1 MSDPLGLSIGTTNV
15 VAARNGSPP
24 VTRRVV
30 LTLYPHCAPK
40 VGLPEE
46 DPVLAE
52 PGMLISGFVERIG
65 DSVALVSSD
74 GSAHD
79 PDLLMVEALDSMVL
93 AAGADAGAAEI
104 SIAVPAYWKPR
115 SVQAL
120 RNALRTHVGFVRSG
134 MAPRLV
140 SDAVAGLTAA
150 KSELDVP
157 ADGVVGL
164 LDFGGNGTSVTLL
177 DTKGDFEPVSH
188 TLRCAEFSGEE
199 VDQALLLHVYDVIGR
214 SRDQDAAGTAAI
226 GQLGQLKDACRAAK
240 ERLSFDVITELPVDL
255 PGFNSSLQVTR
266 DQLEHLIQDR
276 LTGLI
281 YAFDEMLARRK
292 WGWADLAGV
301 ITVGGGASIPL
312 VTQRL
317 SLHTRRPVLTPSDP
331 ASAAA
336 IGALVLASR
345 SDQPSLRARTS
356 IGLSVAAAGG
366 DVIEVPAGDV
376 LVIDEDA
383 LTDRELAWS
392 QTEFPGDVPM
402 RFAGDSYNED
412 GPGGFSMR
420 LNVLEQPKIRP
431 RPRIRLSQVVIATCA
446 VVAMTSIGGVA
457 YTLAGI
463 ENREA
468 PTAPTVAP
476 IPAPLPS
483 AAPSLAPSPPPALPA
498 PPPSAAPVP
507 TTIAPPLPPPEPSSV
522 APPPPPVVV
531 TTPPPPPVLTTTT
544 VLPTTRPPVTTTP
557 RATPTTTPPQPTTTT
572 PPPPP
577 TTTPVATP
585 TTTVPMTTEWIHV
598 PLLPVP
604 IPVPVPANQAPQNQA
619 PQNQAPRD
627 RWQQNPGYQNPG
639 YQNPGYQNPYQSP
652 GY

>member
-15 VAARNGSPP
+15 VAACNGSLP
-24 VTRRVV
+24 VTRRAV
-30 LTLYPHCAPK
+30 LTLYPHRAPK
-40 VGLPEE
+40 IGLPEE
-46 DPVLAE
+46 DPILAE

-93 AAGADAGAAEI
+93 AAGADAGASEI

-140 SDAVAGLTAA
+140 SDAVAGLRAVN
-150 KSELDVP
+150 SEVGIP

-164 LDFGGNGTSVTLL
+164 LDFGGGGTSVTLL

-214 SRDQDAAGTAAI
+214 SRDHDAAGTAAI
-226 GQLGQLKDACRAAK
+226 GQLGQLKDECRAAK
-240 ERLSFDVITELPVDL
+240 ERLSFDAITELQVDL

-292 WGWADLAGV
+292 WGWADLAAV
-301 ITVGGGASIPL
+301 VTVGGGASIPL
-312 VTQRL
+312 VNQRL
-317 SLHTRRPVLTPSDP
+317 SLHTRRPVLTLSKPEL
-331 ASAAA
+331 AAA
-336 IGALVLASR
+336 LGALLLAAR
-345 SDQPSLRARTS
+345 SDQPSLQARTS
-356 IGLSVAAAGG
+356 VGLSVAAAGG
-366 DVIEVPAGDV
+366 DIIEVPAGDV
-376 LVIDEDA
+376 LVIDADA

-420 LNVLEQPKIRP
+420 LNVLEQPKVRP

-468 PTAPTVAP
+468 PTVPTVAP
-476 IPAPLPS
+476 IQIPAPPPS
-483 AAPSLAPSPPPALPA
+483 AAPSLVPSPPPVLPA

-507 TTIAPPLPPPEPSSV
+507 TTIAPPPPAPVPSTV

-531 TTPPPPPVLTTTT
+531 TRPPPPPVLTTTT

-557 RATPTTTPPQPTTTT
+557 RATPTTTPPQLTTTT
-572 PPPPP
+572 SPPPPP
-577 TTTPVATP
+577 PPTTPVATP
-585 TTTVPMTTEWIHV
+585 TTTVPMTTEWIRV

-604 IPVPVPANQAPQNQA
+604 IPVPVPANQAPQNQV
-619 PQNQAPRD
+619 PQD
-627 RWQQNPGYQNPG
+627 RWQ
-639 YQNPGYQNPYQSP
+639 QNPGYQNPYQSP